1 MAATLA
7 GVCQVP
13 LTSVLLLFELTR
25 DYRIILPLM
34 AAVGVSSWVASTL
47 ARNKKQQKNMYKE
60 DELRQVGKI
69 SRVETPKPN
78 DSSPIDRKYSD
89 GIVDARESMQMN
101 EGLCAIDNSLCV
113 ANNHPDEDKLLEE
126 IMVADAMRT
135 NFVAVTASMSIQE
148 TLSIMLAR
156 KEWCAFLVHD
166 TNILEGLVTLSDIQ
180 QEATLFFRDADEKVS
195 CAFI

>member
-25 DYRIILPLM
+25 DYRIVIPLM
-34 AAVGVSSWVASTL
+34 AAVGVSSWVASSL
-47 ARNKKQQKNMYKE
+47 ARNKQQYKE
-60 DELRQVGKI
+60 IRKENELAQVGMP
-69 SRVETPKPN
+69 SRVKTMKDKDPSLF
-78 DSSPIDRKYSD
+78 DSKNSTGSLN
-89 GIVDARESMQMN
+89 VTESMQPTDA
-101 EGLCAIDNSLCV
+101 LCAIDNSLCL
-113 ANNHPDEDKLLEE
+113 ANKILDEDKLLDE

-135 NFVAVTASMSIQE
+135 NFAAVSPSLSVQE
-148 TLSIMLAR
+148 TLDIMLAR
-156 KEWCAFLVHD
+156 KEWCAFLVRD

-180 QEATLFFRDADEKVS
+180 QEATMFAGNVNVKVS